1 MSFRDVLSTPG
12 IKPVLFT
19 LFMAAFGFGVIL
31 PILPFYAL
39 AHGAKP
45 FELGLLTATFA
56 FMGLLFG
63 PIWGK
68 LSDKYGRKK
77 VLLISTAGF
86 AASYVLCAFADTL
99 FLVFAARGLEGVFA
113 AGIFPVCISLL
124 SDLTTPEQRGRAM
137 GLVGM
142 SFSLGFIVGPA
153 FGGLASAISVK
164 DAFLLSAL
172 LATINFAAIFLRLR
186 EPRESPEARDITGK
200 ENSLL

>member
-45 FELGLLTATFA
+45 FELCMLTATFA

-86 AASYVLCAFADTL
+86 AASYVLFAFADTL

-113 AGIFPVCISLL
+113 
-124 SDLTTPEQRGRAM
+124 
-137 GLVGM
+137 
-142 SFSLGFIVGPA
+142 
-153 FGGLASAISVK
+153 
-164 DAFLLSAL
+164 
-172 LATINFAAIFLRLR
+172 
-186 EPRESPEARDITGK
+186 
-200 ENSLL
+200 